1 MRESVPLLRDAL
13 NAGRKMTPMNRN
25 AKFSLLIAL
34 MLASSFSGQAWAVE
48 ADLIWSTFLGGNERD
63 WSFSIAVDGSG
74 NAYVTGTTE
83 SADFPTTPGAF
94 DLTYNGVEPFYWA
107 DVFVA
112 KLNSTGSALV
122 YSSFLGGT
130 DADRASGIAV
140 DGSGNAY
147 LTGDTWS
154 ENFPVTPGALDITY
168 SGAYFGRDIFVAKLD
183 VTGSAL
189 CYATFLGEDG
199 DEQGNGIAVDGSGN
213 AYVTGYTGAEAF
225 PATSG
230 AFDVAYNGGNDV
242 FVAKLNATGSSLDYA
257 TFLGGSGDE
266 RGDGIAVDGSGNV
279 YVTGSTESDG
289 FPTSAGAFGVTHNG
303 DYDAFVAKLNMTG
316 SSLVYSTLLGGGSR
330 DAGLDIAVDGSGNAY
345 VTGSTE
351 SDGFPTTAGAL
362 DITHNGDDDA
372 FVVKLN
378 STGSVLIYSTFLGG
392 GAEDVGSGIAAD
404 GSGHAYLTGHT
415 QSTDFPSLAGAFD
428 PTFNGSYDAYVV
440 KLDPMGSDLSYA
452 TFLGGGGYDRGSGI
466 VLDGSASAYVSGD
479 TWSAEFPTTAG
490 AFDPT
495 SNGQMNAFVAKLS
508 LTDTPVLSETAMVK
522 LPKAFDLEQIYPNPF
537 NACTQIR
544 YQISTD
550 GFVSLKIYNTLGQD
564 VRTLVDAAQKVG
576 GHAVT
581 WDGRDDGG
589 RELASGLYFCR
600 LKAGGFAETLKMVL
614 VR

>member
-1 MRESVPLLRDAL
+1 
-13 NAGRKMTPMNRN
+13 MNRN
-25 AKFSLLIAL
+25 AKFSLLIGL
-34 MLASSFSGQAWAVE
+34 ILASSFSGQAWAVE

-63 WSFSIAVDGSG
+63 WSLAIALDGSG

-83 SADFPTTPGAF
+83 SADFPTTSGAF

-147 LTGDTWS
+147 VTGDTWS

-168 SGAYFGRDIFVAKLD
+168 SGTYFGRDIFVAKLN

-189 CYATFLGEDG
+189 SYATFLGEDG

-213 AYVTGYTGAEAF
+213 AYVTGYTSAEAF

-230 AFDVAYNGGNDV
+230 AFDVTYNGGHDV

-266 RGDGIAVDGSGNV
+266 WADGIAVDGSGCV
-279 YVTGSTESDG
+279 YVTGSTDSVG
-289 FPTSAGAFGVTHNG
+289 FPTTAGAFDGTHNG
-303 DYDAFVAKLNMTG
+303 QNDAFVAKLNKTG
-316 SSLVYSTLLGGGSR
+316 SSLVYSTLMGGDGR
-330 DAGLDIAVDGSGNAY
+330 DAGFGIAVDGSGNAF
-345 VTGSTE
+345 VTGSTV
-351 SDGFPTTAGAL
+351 SVGFPTTAGAF
-362 DITHNGDDDA
+362 DGTHNGQDDA
-372 FVVKLN
+372 FVAKLN
-378 STGSVLIYSTFLGG
+378 ATGSALVYSTFLGG
-392 GAEDVGSGIAAD
+392 SAGDVGSGIAAD
-404 GSGHAYLTGHT
+404 GSGHAYLTGYT

-440 KLDPMGSDLSYA
+440 KLDPMGSALSYA
-452 TFLGGGGYDRGSGI
+452 SFLGGGGYDSGSGI
-466 VLDGSASAYVSGD
+466 VFDGSASVYVSGD
-479 TWSAEFPTTAG
+479 TWSADFPTTAG

-495 SNGQMNAFVAKLS
+495 SNGQMNAFVTKLS
-508 LTDTPVLSETAMVK
+508 LIATPVLSETAMVK

-544 YQISTD
+544 YQISAD
-550 GFVSLKIYNTLGQD
+550 GYVSLKVYNTLGQD
-564 VRTLVDAAQKVG
+564 VRILVDAAQKVG
-576 GHAVT
+576 VHAVT
-581 WDGRDDGG
+581 WDGHDDGG
-589 RELASGLYFCR
+589 REVASGLYFCR
-600 LKAGGFAETLKMVL
+600 LQVGNFRKTIKMVL
-614 VR
+614 IR